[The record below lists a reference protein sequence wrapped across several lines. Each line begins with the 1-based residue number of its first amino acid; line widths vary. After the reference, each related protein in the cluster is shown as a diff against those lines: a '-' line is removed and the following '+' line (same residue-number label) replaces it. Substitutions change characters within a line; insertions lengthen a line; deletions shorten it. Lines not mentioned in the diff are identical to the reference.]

1 MKQYWL
7 FALNSLV
14 NIIFCSVDSAFGNG
28 ISIDAVVVM
37 GSFTIL
43 ETLGTQFLVI
53 GAQAYKVLQCN
64 EKNCCLL
71 SLISGIII
79 GALCITCA
87 YPITYAFDLTDTQRE
102 MLRQVLVCYGICCPT
117 EAVARF
123 MQRFITLRCYNK
135 LVLVSNITTYVL
147 LIGTDWLAIALGW
160 GCNGLVLS
168 TGFTWIVYGIILLAS
183 TKFFSLDDKLRMGV
197 LRKAFLIG
205 KDLMLS
211 GMISRGAN
219 LCLGHFAST
228 MGTEQYA
235 IHSVA
240 LSAVNLAE
248 EFRDAQCD
256 YTIVRLHNRDKYKE
270 RKAKRVFKQCWL
282 PALLLPICSS
292 FLLICIMHGKVDLLP
307 AMGGVALY
315 CAPMLLYPVYDTVQ
329 QFVMS
334 RGKTKYALITCLICA
349 SWRIVILGVISL
361 IMGVN
366 LYILGIIYFM
376 DYLSRTIYYTVRLVH
391 DKKARQYKG
400 DTICTQ
406 KQR

>member
-14 NIIFCSVDSAFGNG
+14 NIIFCSVDGAFGNG

-53 GAQAYKVLQCN
+53 GAQAYKVLQN
-64 EKNCCLL
+64 YEKSCCLL
-71 SLISGIII
+71 SLISGLIV
-79 GALCITCA
+79 GTVCITCA
-87 YPITYAFDLTDTQRE
+87 YPITYAFELTDTQRD
-102 MLRQVLVCYGICCPT
+102 MLTQVLICYGICCPT

-123 MQRFITLRCYNK
+123 MQRYITLKCYNK
-135 LVLVSNITTYVL
+135 LALTSNIATYVL
-147 LIGTDWLAIALGW
+147 LIGTDWLAIEMGW

-168 TGFTWIVYGIILLAS
+168 TGFTWVVYGIILLVA
-183 TKFFSLDDKLRMGV
+183 TKFFTNSDRVKLE
-197 LRKAFLIG
+197 LIKKSFLIG
-205 KDLMLS
+205 KDLVFS

-240 LSAVNLAE
+240 LSAVGLAE

-256 YTIVRLHNRDKYKE
+256 YTIVRLHNRNKYKE
-270 RKAKRVFKQCWL
+270 QKAKRVFKQCWL
-282 PALLLPICSS
+282 PALLLPVCAS
-292 FLLICIMHGKVDLLP
+292 FILICVMHGKVDLLP
-307 AMGGVALY
+307 AMSGVAIY
-315 CAPMLLYPVYDTVQ
+315 CAPMLLYPIYDTVQ

-334 RGKTKYALITCLICA
+334 RGKTKYTLITCLICA
-349 SWRIVILGVISL
+349 SWRIGILGVISL
-361 IMGVN
+361 NMSIN
-366 LYILGIIYFM
+366 LYIIGIIYFM
-376 DYLSRTIYYTVRLVH
+376 DYLSRTIYYIARLVH
-391 DKKARQYKG
+391 DKRKG
-400 DTICTQ
+400 GTVCT
-406 KQR
+406 